1 MHLVTNLPLL
11 AALILSGIAVNIAH
25 AANTAPAGLL
35 VIETEFERPDTEPLK
50 QSCLG
55 FIVESDGYLL
65 TSYKQIIDPETNR
78 LSGSIQAVLQ
88 LDGKEH
94 TLPAQVIGLEPTLN
108 FAVLKIEHDRPIEA
122 LELNTERDLKAE
134 EPVYAY
140 HQDASGQFL
149 PIHGTFTQMN
159 QLECYQENLTAT
171 MLKTEIELPTSSIGG
186 PIMDGEGKV
195 FAMHTAHVPDID
207 EEQKA
212 LLNLSENEI
221 HLLSMGL
228 AMTVYDSI
236 KQRGSLVSPW
246 TGFSV
251 RTLSDEE
258 KEAFPLVK
266 RRVRCGIGLE
276 HIWEGGPAEAL
287 GIQKDDILYKM
298 SHYPICSVASFQRW
312 LYLYG
317 VGHPVKLYFVR
328 KTEEGDETVII
339 DYTIEERPGWAK
351 PR

>member
-1 MHLVTNLPLL
+1 MHLSKTLKLIGT
-11 AALILSGIAVNIAH
+11 LILSGIIASIALASD
-25 AANTAPAGLL
+25 AAPTGLL
-35 VIETEFERPDTEPLK
+35 VIQTEFERPDADPIK

-55 FIVESDGYLL
+55 FVIESDGYLL

-78 LSGSIQAVLQ
+78 LSGSIQATLQ
-88 LDGKEH
+88 DGDQQI
-94 TLPAQVIGLEPTLN
+94 TLPAKVIGLEPTLN
-108 FAVLKIEHDRPIEA
+108 FAVLKIDHSSPIDV
-122 LELNTERDLKAE
+122 LELNTERDLAAE
-134 EPVYAY
+134 EPVQAY
-140 HQDASGQFL
+140 YQDATGAFL

-171 MLKTEIELPTSSIGG
+171 MLKTDIELPTSSIGG
-186 PIMDGEGKV
+186 PILDAEGKI
-195 FAMHTAHVPDID
+195 FAMHTAHVPDMD
-207 EEQKA
+207 EEEKA
-212 LLNLSENEI
+212 QLNLSENEV

-236 KQRGSLVSPW
+236 KQRRSLVSPW

-258 KEAFPLVK
+258 LDKFPLIK

-287 GIQKDDILYKM
+287 GIQRGDILFKM
-298 SHYPICSVASFQRW
+298 SHYPICTVASFQRW

-317 VGHPVKLYFVR
+317 VGQPVKLHFVR
-328 KTEEGDETVII
+328 HTEEGDKVIVI
-339 DYTIEERPGWAK
+339 DYTIEERPKWAK

>member
-1 MHLVTNLPLL
+1 MHRPKTLQLIT
-11 AALILSGIAVNIAH
+11 ALILSGIVASIAH
-25 AANTAPAGLL
+25 ASDSTPTGLL
-35 VIETEFERPDTEPLK
+35 VIQTEFERPDAEPIQ

-55 FIVESDGYLL
+55 FVIESDGYLL
-65 TSYKQIIDPETNR
+65 TSYQQIIDPATNR
-78 LSGSIQAVLQ
+78 LSGSIQAILQ
-88 LDGKEH
+88 DGDQQII
-94 TLPAQVIGLEPTLN
+94 LPAQVIGLEPTLN
-108 FAVLKIEHDRPIEA
+108 FAVLKIDHSSPINV
-122 LELNTERDLKAE
+122 LELNTNRDLEAE
-134 EPVYAY
+134 EPVTAY
-140 HQDASGQFL
+140 HQDAEGQFL
-149 PIHGTFTQMN
+149 PIHGTFTLMN

-186 PIMDGEGKV
+186 PILDDQGKI
-195 FAMHTAHVPDID
+195 FAMHTAHVPDMD

-212 LLNLSENEI
+212 QLNLSENEV

-228 AMTVYDSI
+228 AMNVYDSI
-236 KQRGSLVSPW
+236 KQRRSLVSPW

-258 KEAFPLVK
+258 IEKFPLVK
-266 RRVRCGIGLE
+266 KRVRCGIGLE

-287 GIQKDDILYKM
+287 GIQRDDILFKM

-317 VGHPVKLYFVR
+317 VGHKVKLHFVR
-328 KTEEGDETVII
+328 QTEEGDKVVII
-339 DYTIEERPGWAK
+339 DYTIEERPKWAK